1 MRWLARSMDYI
12 LFELALMPFLL
23 PHIIVENTME
33 SIRRDQ
39 QLTALVVLLF
49 LLVEPVMLSLWGTTP
64 GKMLLGM
71 RVTKPD
77 RSRLGFGEALRRSV
91 NVWFRG
97 MGMYLGIVTVF
108 TMVHAFNKLTRD
120 GITTWDKHT
129 GSLVLHTDPGATRT
143 TIAVL
148 VIVGLKILG
157 LVTMIQALPK

>member
-1 MRWLARSMDYI
+1 M
-12 LFELALMPFLL
+12 LF
-23 PHIIVENTME
+23 
-33 SIRRDQ
+33 
-39 QLTALVVLLF
+39 
-49 LLVEPVMLSLWGTTP
+49 LWGTTP

-77 RSRLGFGEALRRSV
+77 RSRLGFGEAFRRSV

-129 GSLVLHTDPGATRT
+129 GSVVVHTDPGAARIA
-143 TIAVL
+143 IAVL
-148 VIVGLKILG
+148 VIVALKVYALI
-157 LVTMIQALPK
+157 TATQAITALQ